1 MSTPPRR
8 RRSSADDRTGGGRG
22 WLPTVAMAL
31 GVIVAGLGIGALIAV
46 LMQRTTEKAEPGA
59 TPVVLATTAPQ
70 AAPLFTRPPIAIATI
85 APPRTPRPSPSASA
99 TATAEPSPSPS
110 PSPSPTQSPAA
121 EPTATATEPP
131 AQTAPPIPTVKPA
144 AAAVRVAA
152 AAAAPTEAADKPEAT
167 ATPLATT
174 APATPGAPAGSAY
187 DAHAEAVV
195 RRYVEALA
203 RGDEKSAYAALGG
216 SGTLSEE
223 SFLDPSAQ
231 IVSMKVTRID
241 AANASVGCEIV
252 SAKGRYYGTY
262 HVTAATSGPYISE
275 HDYIKV

>member
-1 MSTPPRR
+1 
-8 RRSSADDRTGGGRG
+8 
-22 WLPTVAMAL
+22 
-31 GVIVAGLGIGALIAV
+31 
-46 LMQRTTEKAEPGA
+46 
-59 TPVVLATTAPQ
+59 
-70 AAPLFTRPPIAIATI
+70 
-85 APPRTPRPSPSASA
+85 
-99 TATAEPSPSPS
+99 
-110 PSPSPTQSPAA
+110 
-121 EPTATATEPP
+121 
-131 AQTAPPIPTVKPA
+131 
-144 AAAVRVAA
+144 VRVAA
-152 AAAAPTEAADKPEAT
+152 ATPVATAAPTEAPDTAEVT
-167 ATPLATT
+167 ATPL
-174 APATPGAPAGSAY
+174 PATPGASPGSAY

-203 RGDEKSAYAALGG
+203 RGDEKTAYAALGG

-223 SFLDPSAQ
+223 SFLDPGAQ